1 MYERK
6 LREPL
11 VGLCWQQSMVQ
22 YQLIPILFLPSYIA
36 GSEQDESAANDLMYY
51 CPEAHARKK
60 EAQKNIRVTGCS
72 FFFAAR
78 ATINRHF

>member
-1 MYERK
+1 MYTEIPRTLGWALPATK
-6 LREPL
+6 HGAVSVNPDPF
-11 VGLCWQQSMVQ
+11 SP
-22 YQLIPILFLPSYIA
+22 QLA